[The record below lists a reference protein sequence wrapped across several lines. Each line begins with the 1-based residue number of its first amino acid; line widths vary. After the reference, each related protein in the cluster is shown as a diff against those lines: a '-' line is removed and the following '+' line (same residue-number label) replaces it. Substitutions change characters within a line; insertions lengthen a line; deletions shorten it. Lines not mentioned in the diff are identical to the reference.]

1 MVAGYYRII
10 LCGRNIDLFL
20 FLQSEAAGSSS
31 STGKVAKPPQTPLAS
46 TPSMQHTPLISVY
59 TPTMS
64 MPPSTPFV
72 YPPMIPAAAAGELY
86 NREQAAAM
94 GLQFQRPVSLF
105 EQERMQEL
113 QRMMYH
119 KQQQQQQQHGM
130 QIEGHMMSPAMAQ
143 HHQYFQGMVAAYPE
157 VMNAVAAAAAGSN
170 EEALIRQRM
179 MAVAAASQVAPHTPN
194 ADLNHFQ
201 FDPRV
206 LMQYGAIH
214 NQEEAY
220 MMMRQLEMKLVQFT
234 QQIMLHQPSMLQPEF
249 VTELQKHYE
258 IFRYLLLQN
267 PANQHNPTY
276 LQIWQ
281 VLEHC
286 MQQQRA
292 AMEHPVRT
300 GVIVNSNH

>member
-1 MVAGYYRII
+1 
-10 LCGRNIDLFL
+10 
-20 FLQSEAAGSSS
+20 
-31 STGKVAKPPQTPLAS
+31 
-46 TPSMQHTPLISVY
+46 
-59 TPTMS
+59 
-64 MPPSTPFV
+64 
-72 YPPMIPAAAAGELY
+72 MIPAAAAAAGELY

-94 GLQFQRPVSLF
+94 GLQFQRPGVPLF

-157 VMNAVAAAAAGSN
+157 MMNAVAAAAAAGNN
-170 EEALIRQRM
+170 EEVLIRQRM
-179 MAVAAASQVAPHTPN
+179 MAAAAASQVAPQTPN

-206 LMQYGAIH
+206 LMQYGAMH

-220 MMMRQLEMKLVQFT
+220 MMIRQLEMKLVQFT
-234 QQIMLHQPSMLQPEF
+234 QQIVLHQPSMLQPEF
-249 VTELQKHYE
+249 ATELQKHYE

-267 PANQHNPTY
+267 PTNQHNPTY

-292 AMEHPVRT
+292 AAMEHPVRT

>member
-1 MVAGYYRII
+1 MLFTII
-10 LCGRNIDLFL
+10 LCRQNIATGHVLL
-20 FLQSEAAGSSS
+20 LQSGAAGSSS
-31 STGKVAKPPQTPLAS
+31 STSKAAKPPQTPLAS

-72 YPPMIPAAAAGELY
+72 YPVPATPGEMY
-86 NREQAAAM
+86 SREQAAAM
-94 GLQFQRPVSLF
+94 GLQFQRSASLI

-119 KQQQQQQQHGM
+119 KQQQHGM
-130 QIEGHMMSPAMAQ
+130 QIEGHMMSPAMAH
-143 HHQYFQGMVAAYPE
+143 HHQYFQGMVAAYPD
-157 VMNAVAAAAAGSN
+157 VMNAVATAAGSN
-170 EEALIRQRM
+170 EEVLIRQQRM
-179 MAVAAASQVAPHTPN
+179 MAAAAAAASQVAPQTPN

-220 MMMRQLEMKLVQFT
+220 IMIRTMEMKLLQFT
-234 QQIMLHQPSMLQPEF
+234 QQIMLHQPNMLQPEF
-249 VTELQKHYE
+249 ATELQKHYE

-267 PANQHNPTY
+267 PTNQHNPTY

-281 VLEHC
+281 VLEYC

>member
-1 MVAGYYRII
+1 MWTKYSVDV
-10 LCGRNIDLFL
+10 LL
-20 FLQSEAAGSSS
+20 LQSEATGSSS
-31 STGKVAKPPQTPLAS
+31 STSKAAKPPQTPLAS

-64 MPPSTPFV
+64 MHPGTPFV
-72 YPPMIPAAAAGELY
+72 YPPMVPAAAGEMY

-105 EQERMQEL
+105 EQERIQEL

-119 KQQQQQQQHGM
+119 KQQQQQHGM

-143 HHQYFQGMVAAYPE
+143 HHQYFQGMVAAYPD
-157 VMNAVAAAAAGSN
+157 MIAAAAGGN
-170 EEALIRQRM
+170 EEVLIRQRM
-179 MAVAAASQVAPHTPN
+179 MAAAAAAASQVAPQTPN

-220 MMMRQLEMKLVQFT
+220 MMVRQMEMKLIQFT
-234 QQIMLHQPSMLQPEF
+234 QQIVLHQPSMLQPEF
-249 VTELQKHYE
+249 ATELQKHYE

-267 PANQHNPTY
+267 PTNQHNPTY